1 MAKEP
6 KTYTYDDQFP
16 DNVDPTD
23 KNRREFSKQKEKE
36 AEELKEEVDN
46 RKNEG

>member
-36 AEELKEEVDN
+36 AEEREAEADRN
-46 RKNEG
+46 QE